1 MKIKKNEKK
10 VVKKFAGNKKSSTF
24 ATAMKK

>member
-1 MKIKKNEKK
+1 MTKKILKISSE
-10 VVKKFAGNKKSSTF
+10 KFAGIEKSSTF